1 MHIAMILGNDFSRDN
16 RVRREA
22 QALVGAG
29 HRVTLHAVMAD
40 GLEPEEDDGD
50 VVVVRTRLPEWTQ
63 TGRGAAGAWR
73 VARWYDRFRPLVET
87 ALSRDRPDV
96 LHAHDL
102 DTVKPCLEAAQR
114 EKLPLV
120 YDDHE
125 ASQVD
130 KLPNYVPA
138 DARGW
143 KKHTLQ
149 AAVRWLQRRGR
160 ALERQVRASGPA
172 GLITVSEALA
182 DDLVRRFGGPRPV
195 VVRNCPPWRAVKRTQ
210 ALRVKAGAAPTDR
223 LILYHGTVTEG
234 CGVET
239 AIRALR
245 ILGEGHMLVVLGWAW
260 RQDLLEQ
267 LAQQEDVASQV
278 RFLKGVSQDEMF
290 DLIGA
295 ADVGVIPTEP
305 NTVGNTLGIPNKLFE
320 SLMAGLP
327 VVAADVPEVAQI
339 VRSSGAGVLYPAAMP
354 QDPRDL
360 AEGIHTLLSDGSLW
374 ATCSEAG
381 RAVARAELNWERES
395 RRLIDLYARIATLRS

>member
-1 MHIAMILGNDFSRDN
+1 MHIAMILGNDFTRDN

-22 QALVGAG
+22 QALVAAG
-29 HRVTLHAVMAD
+29 HRVTIYAVLSDAT
-40 GLEPEEDDGD
+40 EPEEDDGD
-50 VVVVRTRLPEWTQ
+50 VVIVRTKLPDWTQ
-63 TGRGAAGAWR
+63 TGSGAAGAWR

-102 DTVKPCLEAAQR
+102 DTVKPCLEAAKR
-114 EKLPLV
+114 ERLPLV

-130 KLPNYVPA
+130 KLPNYVPT
-138 DARGW
+138 DAIGW
-143 KKHTLQ
+143 KRHTLQ
-149 AAVRWLQRRGR
+149 TAVLWLQRRGR
-160 ALERQVRASGPA
+160 SLERKVRAHGPA

-195 VVRNCPPWRAVKRTQ
+195 VVRNCPPWREVERTQ
-210 ALRVKAGAAPTDR
+210 ALRVKVGASPTER

-245 ILGEGHMLVVLGWAW
+245 ILGDGHMLVVLGWAW
-260 RQDLLEQ
+260 RQDQLEA
-267 LAQQEDVASQV
+267 LALAENVASQV
-278 RFLKGVSQDEMF
+278 RFLKGVPQDEMF
-290 DLIGA
+290 RLVGS

-320 SLMAGLP
+320 SLMSGLP
-327 VVAADVPEVAQI
+327 VVASDVPEVAEI
-339 VRSSGAGVLYPAAMP
+339 VRRTGAGVLYPSAMP
-354 QDPRDL
+354 HDPRDL
-360 AEGIHTLLSDGSLW
+360 AESIHTLLSDGSLW
-374 ATCSEAG
+374 KTCSDAG
-381 RAVARAELNWERES
+381 RLAARNELNWERES
-395 RRLIDLYARIATLRS
+395 QRLVELYSGIVV